1 MQKRVSRIS
10 SLQQI
15 VSSSDQKWQS
25 IEAKTVYKDS
35 YMVEFELN
43 TLKGEQYFS
52 ISFAF
57 DPSCRLA
64 VKSGKKLPGN

>member
-1 MQKRVSRIS
+1 MAKFCLKTNKFA
-10 SLQQI
+10 SLA
-15 VSSSDQKWQS
+15 S
-25 IEAKTVYKDS
+25 IEAKTVYKDF

-43 TLKGEQYFS
+43 TPKGEQYFS

-64 VKSGKKLPGN
+64 VKSDKKLPGN